1 MSRRLVWIE
10 EPGFGGFGCSECNWR
25 FDPFNAPAGISFEEM
40 KYRFG
45 LQRDKEFASHVCAD
59 HPKRSGNGSPNT

>member
-1 MSRRLVWIE
+1 
-10 EPGFGGFGCSECNWR
+10 
-25 FDPFNAPAGISFEEM
+25 M